1 MSRHQWVVAVTC
13 LIFPAFATAVPLIDD
28 KDTLECEPI
37 LKPMKIQQNS
47 AHLATRCYKAIDTLQ
62 CLPGLTLMVDR
73 SGGHDLCVNLSG
85 AAVGTP
91 TCNPKKKFEYI
102 QQIIQRRFLPVT
114 TKEGTSSQ
122 WVDIPFSSRRMRAK
136 LAQHIPWLSRSRRLR
151 LFVID
156 EDIGHETKR
165 SFQPESPT
173 SATSSATP
181 TQALMYEL
189 EMLGNIFREQI

>member
-1 MSRHQWVVAVTC
+1 MSRHQWVVAATC

-114 TKEGTSSQ
+114 TKEGTLSQ

-136 LAQHIPWLSRSRRLR
+136 LAQHIPLVQPGPDACVYRL
-151 LFVID
+151 LTKIL
-156 EDIGHETKR
+156 GMKR
-165 SFQPESPT
+165 SDHFNQKARPPQH
-173 SATSSATP
+173 P
-181 TQALMYEL
+181 V
-189 EMLGNIFREQI
+189 RPRHKR